1 MGQKDKLIQRLKS
14 FPKDFTFDEAERLL
28 GYLSFQRYNKGKT
41 SGSRVIFISNKYK
54 TKIMLHRP
62 HQRKELLEYQIRQLI
77 EQLSQEGLL

>member
-41 SGSRVIFISNKYK
+41 SDSRIIFISNKYK